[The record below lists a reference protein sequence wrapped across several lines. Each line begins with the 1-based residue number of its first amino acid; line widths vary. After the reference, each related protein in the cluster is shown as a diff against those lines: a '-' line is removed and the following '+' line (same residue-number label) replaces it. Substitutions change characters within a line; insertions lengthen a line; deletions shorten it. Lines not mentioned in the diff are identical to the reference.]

1 MCSTQYTLLW
11 TLNSTAGKN
20 FELLWILLLRC
31 DWPVQKT
38 LHNQSWSL
46 VQERSGWAP
55 VTTIFLLS
63 SCSAQILHKS
73 TARLQ
78 TTESTMGCS
87 DVLRA
92 ALPVH
97 HCSGQLQYC
106 CVTSHSGIHLRLSVD
121 KLDDG
126 VDLRQLVSP
135 EQQGQGGDLF
145 VRVVLLPVH
154 VGVVAVAQ
162 THRGPDFL
170 SGGARVVITWW
181 PFDSEWPEY
190 NIWQPIISS

>member
-97 HCSGQLQYC
+97 YCSGPPRN
-106 CVTSHSGIHLRLSVD
+106 VI
-121 KLDDG
+121 
-126 VDLRQLVSP
+126 
-135 EQQGQGGDLF
+135 
-145 VRVVLLPVH
+145 
-154 VGVVAVAQ
+154 
-162 THRGPDFL
+162 
-170 SGGARVVITWW
+170 VIT
-181 PFDSEWPEY
+181 DLLHCLA
-190 NIWQPIISS
+190 WQGSSFFTSSGLFSPVGSPLVDRNLRYLPIPSC